1 MSTSVDRPRP
11 NHAQAAAA
19 YDVVARREALP
30 VNTPT
35 SVLEACRSVVAA
47 TLFYGTDL
55 YHYVYKSDGKYT
67 AQFKVR
73 GINFHTPTV
82 ASAELAAALVTTAL
96 EARRP
101 ASFKRLTRV
110 PTRRPRA
117 GVPQARRRRG
127 PREAGLQGPQ
137 PGPLGP
143 RRARSDHKGHGL
155 RPYMS
160 STHSSSVA
168 QVQSKVRAAFAA
180 GASGKKKL
188 NKREQKDARGPRPII

>member
-1 MSTSVDRPRP
+1 MSASVDRPRSNLVP
-11 NHAQAAAA
+11 AQAAAA

-55 YHYVYKSDGKYT
+55 YHYVCKVHGKYGGEIR
-67 AQFKVR
+67 VR
-73 GINFHTPTV
+73 GIAVHIPTV

-101 ASFKRLTRV
+101 ASFRDHNR
-110 PTRRPRA
+110 TRRLRA

-127 PREAGLQGPQ
+127 PREAGVPRPE
-137 PGPLGP
+137 PGPLGACRARPRDQGPVQGP
-143 RRARSDHKGHGL
+143 RRVRRRRIRQEKAQQARAEGRARPASVDHL
-155 RPYMS
+155 
-160 STHSSSVA
+160 T
-168 QVQSKVRAAFAA
+168 
-180 GASGKKKL
+180 AS
-188 NKREQKDARGPRPII
+188 RRS